1 MILKAHAWHSCLAG
15 VALGVEAPRRAS
27 IIPLQSK
34 SRATSPAKGPA
45 TRSLNFDVSTGL
57 KTVLGREL
65 ITDDEVAI
73 FELVK
78 NSFDAG
84 ANTVN
89 IYFGEDNVVVA
100 DNGSGMSYDDL
111 KDKWLFV
118 AYSSKRENVAGKDF
132 RDVVAQ
138 RKHYAG
144 SKGIGRFSSDRLGRQ
159 IVLQTRPRRGSAGT
173 VHRLVVD
180 WDRFEKDAKE
190 HFEKIPVRYNESST
204 FDLPNEL
211 GQFGSSLK
219 HGTVIEIKKLRRGWD
234 RGRILALKA
243 SLAKLINPFGDKS
256 DGFSIFLVAPAE
268 EATDKQIAAN
278 AAKSGEEPLPR
289 DIVNGRVGNFIFA
302 ALEEKTTFIR
312 VSIAD
317 NHIESS
323 VTDRGELIYKIRE
336 PNPYKHLE
344 KSGFSCEMYYLNQ
357 SAKLTFARRV
367 GLPSV
372 QFGSVF
378 LFRNG
383 FRVYPIG
390 EDGNDW
396 FGFDRRKQQGYARFL
411 GTREIIGRV
420 DVYGSDEDFQEAS
433 SRNQGLIETPA
444 VKQLHKAVMD
454 HCLKRLE
461 RYVVPVSWVDKA
473 DANTDDLSRLL
484 TDPGRARVS
493 AAVANLVDN
502 DQVELLDYS
511 RRLVNLINERSS
523 EFEESLVSLR
533 SIAEK
538 TNDKR
543 FLAKLEIAE
552 KRFEELRR
560 SEAEA
565 RQVADRERAAAEA
578 ASQRAENAESA
589 AEEARSQADTER
601 RRSHFLEAIVDLD
614 TSTIL
619 NLHHQVTIYAVD
631 IAQQIENLLSDTA
644 AKQSVPRDTLLK
656 AMEQIAFLNRKI
668 LAVTKFAAKANFK
681 LDSEKI
687 ETDLAAFIT
696 DYIEQ
701 IVQTTASARLRIQVE
716 NSHPGLKLRFNPIDA
731 SIIVD
736 NLINN
741 SKKAKASW
749 IKFELSLLD
758 RNGLLIRV
766 SDNGRG
772 VAPGTNSKRIF
783 EMGYTTTQGSG
794 LGLYHVR
801 QVLGQMGGS
810 IELEDDAAERGLS
823 FLIKIAPGRKAN

>member
-1 MILKAHAWHSCLAG
+1 
-15 VALGVEAPRRAS
+15 
-27 IIPLQSK
+27 
-34 SRATSPAKGPA
+34 
-45 TRSLNFDVSTGL
+45 VSTGL

-84 ANTVN
+84 ANTVK
-89 IYFGEDNVVVA
+89 IYFGQDNVVVA
-100 DNGSGMSYDDL
+100 DNGSGMSYEDL

-118 AYSSKRENVAGKDF
+118 AYSSKRDSGEGRDF

-144 SKGIGRFSSDRLGRQ
+144 SKGIGRFSSDRLGKQ
-159 IVLQTRPRRGSAGT
+159 IVLQTRPTRKSAGI
-173 VHRLVVD
+173 VHSLTVD
-180 WDRFEKDAKE
+180 WQRFEKNAKE
-190 HFEKIPVRYNESST
+190 HFDKVPVTYSESNA
-204 FDLPNEL
+204 FNLPNEL
-211 GQFGSSLK
+211 RQFGASLK
-219 HGTVIEIKKLRRGWD
+219 HGTVIEIRKLRQGWD
-234 RGRILALKA
+234 RGRILALKS
-243 SLAKLINPFGDKS
+243 SLAKLINPFGDKG
-256 DGFSIFLVAPAE
+256 DQFSIVLIAPAQE
-268 EATDKQIAAN
+268 SGDKQAAAN
-278 AAKSGEEPLPR
+278 AAKTGEPPLPR
-289 DIVNGRVGNFIFA
+289 HIVNGRVGNFIFA

-312 VSIAD
+312 VSIKD
-317 NHIESS
+317 GHINSS
-323 VTDRGELIYKIRE
+323 LTDRGELIYKIRE
-336 PNPYKHLE
+336 PNPYKNLE
-344 KSGFSCEMYYLNQ
+344 HSGFACEMYYLNQ

-367 GLPSV
+367 GLPSI

-390 EDGNDW
+390 EDGDDW
-396 FGFDRRKQQGYARFL
+396 FGFNRRKQQGYARFL

-454 HCLKRLE
+454 HCLRRLE

-473 DANTDDLSRLL
+473 DANTEDLSRLL

-511 RRLVNLINERSS
+511 RRLVDLINERSS
-523 EFEESLVSLR
+523 DFEESLVSLR

-543 FLAKLEIAE
+543 FLIKLDVAE
-552 KRFEELRR
+552 KRFEELKK

-565 RQVADRERAAAEA
+565 RQIADRERAAAEA
-578 ASQRAENAESA
+578 ASQRAESAETA
-589 AEEARSQADTER
+589 AEEARYEADTER
-601 RRSHFLEAIVDLD
+601 RRAHFLEAVVDLD

-631 IAQQIENLLSDTA
+631 IAQQIENLLSETA
-644 AKQSVPRDTLLK
+644 GKQTVPRETMLK
-656 AMEQIAFLNRKI
+656 AIEQIAFLNRKV
-668 LAVTKFAAKANFK
+668 LAVTRFAAKAKFK

-687 ETDLAAFIT
+687 ETDLAGFIT
-696 DYIEQ
+696 DYIDQ
-701 IVQTTASARLRIQVE
+701 IARAAGSARLRIQVE
-716 NSHPGLKLRFNPIDA
+716 NTHPGLKARFNPIDA

-736 NLINN
+736 NLISN
-741 SKKAKASW
+741 SRRAKASW
-749 IKFELSLLD
+749 IKFELSPLD
-758 RNGLLIRV
+758 KNGLMIRV
-766 SDNGRG
+766 SDNGKG
-772 VAPGTNSKRIF
+772 ITPGTNTKRIF

-801 QVLGQMGGS
+801 QVLGEMGGS
-810 IELEDDAAERGLS
+810 IELEEGVSDKGIA
-823 FLIKIAPGRKAN
+823 FLIKLVPGRNSK

>member
-1 MILKAHAWHSCLAG
+1 M
-15 VALGVEAPRRAS
+15 
-27 IIPLQSK
+27 
-34 SRATSPAKGPA
+34 
-45 TRSLNFDVSTGL
+45 STGL

-65 ITDDEVAI
+65 ITNDEVAI

-84 ANTVN
+84 ANTVK

-118 AYSSKRENVAGKDF
+118 AFSSKRDNGAGKDF
-132 RDVVAQ
+132 RDIVVQ

-144 SKGIGRFSSDRLGRQ
+144 SKGIGRFSSDRLGKQ
-159 IVLQTRPRRGSAGT
+159 IVLQTRPTKGSAGT
-173 VHRLVVD
+173 VHRLTVD
-180 WDRFEKDAKE
+180 WERFEKNAKE
-190 HFEKIPVRYNESST
+190 HFEKIPVRYSESSA
-204 FDLPNEL
+204 FDIPSEL
-211 GQFGSSLK
+211 GQFGTSLR
-219 HGTVIEIKKLRRGWD
+219 HGTVIEVKKLRRGWD
-234 RGRILALKA
+234 RGRILALKS
-243 SLAKLINPFGDKS
+243 SLAKLINPFGDKG
-256 DGFSIFLVAPAE
+256 DQFRIFLVAPAE
-268 EATDKQIAAN
+268 ESGDQQIAAN
-278 AAKSGEEPLPR
+278 AVKAGEEPLAR
-289 DIVNGRVGNFIFA
+289 HIVNGPVGNFIFA

-312 VSIAD
+312 VSIKD
-317 NHIESS
+317 GHIESS
-323 VTDRGELIYKIRE
+323 LTDRSELIYKIRE

-344 KSGFSCEMYYLNQ
+344 QSGFSCEMYYLNQ

-390 EDGNDW
+390 EDDDDW

-433 SRNQGLIETPA
+433 SRNQGLIDTPA

-473 DANTDDLSRLL
+473 DANTEDLSRLL

-502 DQVELLDYS
+502 DQVELLNYS
-511 RRLVNLINERSS
+511 RRLVDLINERSS

-552 KRFEELRR
+552 KRFEELKR

-578 ASQRAENAESA
+578 ASQRAESAETA
-589 AEEARSQADTER
+589 AEEAKSEADTER
-601 RRSHFLEAIVDLD
+601 RRAHFLEAIVNLD

-631 IAQQIENLLSDTA
+631 IAQQIENLLSETA
-644 AKQSVPRDTLLK
+644 GKQSVPREALLK

-668 LAVTKFAAKANFK
+668 LAVTKFAAKAKFK

-701 IVQTTASARLRIQVE
+701 IAQAAGSARLRIQVE
-716 NSHPGLKLRFNPIDA
+716 NKHPGLKLRFNPIDA

-736 NLINN
+736 NLVSN
-741 SKKAKASW
+741 SKRAKASW
-749 IKFELSLLD
+749 IKFELSPLD
-758 RNGLLIRV
+758 RSGLLIRV

-772 VAPGTNSKRIF
+772 IAPSTNSKRIF

-801 QVLGQMGGS
+801 QVLGEMGGS
-810 IELEDDAAERGLS
+810 IELEGGSADKGLS
-823 FLIKIAPGRKAN
+823 FIIKISPGRNSK

>member
-1 MILKAHAWHSCLAG
+1 M
-15 VALGVEAPRRAS
+15 
-27 IIPLQSK
+27 
-34 SRATSPAKGPA
+34 
-45 TRSLNFDVSTGL
+45 
-57 KTVLGREL
+57 LGREL
-65 ITDDEVAI
+65 ITNDEVAI

-84 ANTVN
+84 ANTVK

-118 AYSSKRENVAGKDF
+118 AFSSKRDNGAGKDF
-132 RDVVAQ
+132 RDIVVQ

-144 SKGIGRFSSDRLGRQ
+144 SKGIGRFSSDRLGKQ
-159 IVLQTRPRRGSAGT
+159 IVLQTRPTKGSAGT
-173 VHRLVVD
+173 VHRLTVD
-180 WDRFEKDAKE
+180 WERFEKNAKE
-190 HFEKIPVRYNESST
+190 HFEKIPVRYSESSA
-204 FDLPNEL
+204 FDIPSEL
-211 GQFGSSLK
+211 GQFGTSLR
-219 HGTVIEIKKLRRGWD
+219 HGTVIEVKKLRRGWD
-234 RGRILALKA
+234 RGRILALKS
-243 SLAKLINPFGDKS
+243 SLAKLINPFGDKG
-256 DGFSIFLVAPAE
+256 DQFRIFLVAPAE
-268 EATDKQIAAN
+268 ESGDQQIAAN
-278 AAKSGEEPLPR
+278 AVKAGEEPLAR
-289 DIVNGRVGNFIFA
+289 HIVNGPVGNFIFA

-312 VSIAD
+312 VSIKD
-317 NHIESS
+317 GHIESS
-323 VTDRGELIYKIRE
+323 LTDRSELIYKIRE

-344 KSGFSCEMYYLNQ
+344 QSGFSCEMYYLNQ

-390 EDGNDW
+390 EDDDDW

-433 SRNQGLIETPA
+433 SRNQGLIDTPA

-473 DANTDDLSRLL
+473 DANTEDLSRLL

-502 DQVELLDYS
+502 DQVELLNYS
-511 RRLVNLINERSS
+511 RRLVDLINERSS

-552 KRFEELRR
+552 KRFEELKR

-578 ASQRAENAESA
+578 ASQRAESAETA
-589 AEEARSQADTER
+589 AEEAKSEADTER
-601 RRSHFLEAIVDLD
+601 RRAHFLEAIVNLD

-631 IAQQIENLLSDTA
+631 IAQQIENLLSETA
-644 AKQSVPRDTLLK
+644 GKQSVPREALLK

-668 LAVTKFAAKANFK
+668 LAVTKFAAKAKFK

-701 IVQTTASARLRIQVE
+701 IAQAAGSARLRIQVE
-716 NSHPGLKLRFNPIDA
+716 NKHPGLKLRFNPIDA

-736 NLINN
+736 NLVSN
-741 SKKAKASW
+741 SKRAKASW
-749 IKFELSLLD
+749 IKFELSPLD
-758 RNGLLIRV
+758 RSGLLIRV

-772 VAPGTNSKRIF
+772 IAPSTNSKRIF

-801 QVLGQMGGS
+801 QVLGEMGGS
-810 IELEDDAAERGLS
+810 IELEGGSADKGLS
-823 FLIKIAPGRKAN
+823 FIIKISPGRNSK